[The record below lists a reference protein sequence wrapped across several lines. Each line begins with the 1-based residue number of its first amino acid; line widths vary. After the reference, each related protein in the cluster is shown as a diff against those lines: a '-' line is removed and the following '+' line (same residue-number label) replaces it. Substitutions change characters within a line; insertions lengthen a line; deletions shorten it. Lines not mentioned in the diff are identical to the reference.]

1 MSGSYKEL
9 RKKAVAEEFSSPE
22 LMNMRKKLAVCFIA
36 FIVCRVAFSVYE
48 TVYIVL
54 READI
59 SFIISN
65 LCLTALTAFLSYAI
79 YNGASTL
86 TFLAALGGAYSLVT
100 NFASETVIRYITTQ
114 SDVAFNAYMAVLAV
128 VSLIQIVMYIYI
140 GASKKWKQ
148 YFAACLRVNGKL
160 AER

>member
-1 MSGSYKEL
+1 MK
-9 RKKAVAEEFSSPE
+9 RF
-22 LMNMRKKLAVCFIA
+22 
-36 FIVCRVAFSVYE
+36 
-48 TVYIVL
+48 
-54 READI
+54 
-59 SFIISN
+59 ISN

-100 NFASETVIRYITTQ
+100 SFASETVIRYITTQ

-128 VSLIQIVMYIYI
+128 ISLIQIVMYIYI

-148 YFAACLRVNGKL
+148 YFAACLRVNEKL

>member
-9 RKKAVAEEFSSPE
+9 RKKTVAEEFSSPE

-36 FIVCRVAFSVYE
+36 FIV
-48 TVYIVL
+48 VL
-54 READI
+54 KEADL

-100 NFASETVIRYITTQ
+100 SFASETVIRYITTQ

-128 VSLIQIVMYIYI
+128 ISLIQIVMYIYI

>member
-9 RKKAVAEEFSSPE
+9 KKQAVSEEFASPE
-22 LMNMRKKLAVCFIA
+22 LMNMRKRLAACFIA
-36 FIVCRVAFSVYE
+36 FIALRVAFSVYE
-48 TVYIVL
+48 AVYVSL
-54 READI
+54 KGADI

-86 TFLAALGGAYSLVT
+86 TFLAAIGGAYSLVT
-100 NFASETVIRYITTQ
+100 NFASEAVISYITTKG
-114 SDVAFNAYMAVLAV
+114 DVAYNIYMAVLAA
-128 VSLIQIVMYIYI
+128 VSLIQVIMYIYI
-140 GASKKWKQ
+140 GASKKYKE
-148 YFAACLRVNGKL
+148 YFAACLRVNGRL